1 MKTIYIT
8 LFFLI
13 LLAACTSA
21 PQSNEKTTPVSKPSF
36 TDLLSQYKELNI
48 DTFAVYSN
56 ANEYDNDSY
65 PFKGKPIDSSFFYL
79 FPQEIQNLL
88 FSDSELFACYKIKID
103 NQLYGLITRT
113 PSEYVASSVKLL
125 IVDINKKQFLN
136 SYELS
141 ESWGD
146 AGDAMEKDSW
156 LYKNNSNNLE
166 WFYHRMDC
174 FEADTMGMQDCV
186 DSMSIYTFIDGKSKI
201 IPADSISLAA
211 LKEKLMKHK

>member
-1 MKTIYIT
+1 M
-8 LFFLI
+8 
-13 LLAACTSA
+13 
-21 PQSNEKTTPVSKPSF
+21 QESNEKTTPVSKPSF
-36 TDLLSQYKELNI
+36 TDLLSQYKELSI

-56 ANEYDNDSY
+56 ANEYDNNSY
-65 PFKGKPIDSSFFYL
+65 PFKGVSLDSSFFYL

-88 FSDSELFACYKIKID
+88 FGDPELFACYKIKID
-103 NQLYGLITRT
+103 NQLCGLITRT

-146 AGDAMEKDSW
+146 AGDAMEKNSW
-156 LYKNNSNNLE
+156 LYKNNNTLE

-186 DSMSIYTFIDGKSKI
+186 DSMAVFAFVDGKSKI
-201 IPADSISLAA
+201 IPMDSIRLAA
-211 LKEKLMKHK
+211 LKEELMKHK